1 MMGAIQLSLCIG
13 LLGVASSVFATSSHS
28 NDDPVI
34 DPLSLLSG
42 VATHLLPILMRML
55 QVMQIGLII

>member
-1 MMGAIQLSLCIG
+1 MMGGNSISLIVLG

-34 DPLSLLSG
+34 DPIVPVLS
-42 VATHLLPILMRML
+42 A
-55 QVMQIGLII
+55 